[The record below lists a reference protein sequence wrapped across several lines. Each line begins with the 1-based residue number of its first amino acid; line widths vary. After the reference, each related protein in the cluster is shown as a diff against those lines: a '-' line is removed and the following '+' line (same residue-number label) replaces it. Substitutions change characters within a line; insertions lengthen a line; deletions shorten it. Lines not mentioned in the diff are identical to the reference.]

1 MSSTNKHD
9 IVGIPGIL
17 DIHRKEFEKKKL
29 EIRVANEEY
38 LRKHPELNVM
48 IKMFMQDV
56 LNDYPENIL
65 EYAGSYFDRE
75 DMSEIVSKQ
84 MEFEKTLEN

>member
-84 MEFEKTLEN
+84 MEFEKSLEN

>member
-9 IVGIPGIL
+9 IVGVPGIL

-29 EIRVANEEY
+29 SLRIENEKY
-38 LRKHPELNVM
+38 LRDHPELTVM
-48 IKMFMQDV
+48 LKMFVQDV

-65 EYAGSYFDRE
+65 EYAGSYFDVE
-75 DMSEIVSKQ
+75 NMNEIVAVQ
-84 MEFEKTLEN
+84 MELEKNT

>member
-9 IVGIPGIL
+9 IVGISGIL